1 MSYFVCDIG
10 KIYYP
15 FGKGG
20 RDNLLKGWKQLNKNV
35 INQPSLSVISHHNDL
50 ISCPF
55 HSLPFER
62 FEEKDLTNDKNDRTN
77 EVVSVVTQNDHRI
90 IPEMIRKNCSVSV
103 DVYNALTNDIILEIF
118 KSQINARLV

>member
-1 MSYFVCDIG
+1 MSYFVCDHG

-20 RDNLLKGWKQLNKNV
+20 RDYLLKGWNQLNEN
-35 INQPSLSVISHHNDL
+35 INNQPLTSSISHYNSL

-62 FEEKDLTNDKNDRTN
+62 YEEKDQINGDTK
-77 EVVSVVTQNDHRI
+77 EIVIQEEQRI
-90 IPEMIRKNCSVSV
+90 IPEMIRKNSSINV
-103 DVYNALTNDIILEIF
+103 DVYNALANDIILEIF
-118 KSQINARLV
+118 KYQINALLV